1 MSWGARTVDLLY
13 VCGRVGEKGVNNS
26 RSIGTHGTIVIQTR
40 NDSGLDLSG
49 DYERGKKQL
58 GIVQILDVL

>member
-1 MSWGARTVDLLY
+1 M
-13 VCGRVGEKGVNNS
+13 CGRVGEKGVNNS

-49 DYERGKKQL
+49 DYERGKKRL